1 MAMEQTTDTRNK
13 KNYLQQAAGIM
24 NIPGNW
30 EWDLNQ
36 NTIASADVNF
46 KYKTPSLQA
55 ETLLQ
60 IGAKS
65 ALQITNKR
73 KISIAL
79 RELQQQSKV
88 YVVYNLHDKSLVK
101 TFEASFHLINNP
113 LGKPSVL
120 QCSFND
126 ITAKTETEFHL
137 EKLKESFEQAE
148 RMTHN
153 GNWTFDFD
161 TNKITCSDNLY
172 RIFGYEPGAFEPTIE
187 NLLALLME
195 DQQKIIKERV
205 HEALQTNIFPELEL
219 KVKCAG
225 NKEKYIV
232 SRIKEISANTGRHLL
247 IGTLHDVT
255 AEKKLRSQYQE
266 HTALAEMLIENSVDM
281 IAAFDYNLNFIAWNK
296 KCEEHYKLKKDKV
309 IGKHILEVF
318 PHFASKQIM
327 QQLEKAKKGK
337 SIQYKNRHFQAANE
351 YYESYI
357 IPLQHAPG
365 NVFGILM
372 ITHDITEI
380 KKSSARLNE
389 LNQVLLQK
397 NEEFERSNQE
407 LASFSYVASHDLQ
420 EPLRKIQTFS
430 HRIQEKEF
438 ERLSLQG
445 KEYLTRMAAAAERM
459 QALIEDLLTFS
470 RTNTGPRVFQ
480 KTDLNKMME
489 QIISDLKDNIEE
501 KSAVVEYKNLP
512 SVHVVSFQFKQL
524 MENLILNSLKY
535 HKKNQPPHIKIKAVP
550 AKGNLI
556 TEWDADKNKIY
567 YVIEIKD
574 NGIGFEQRYAT
585 KIFELFQRLHGKSE
599 YPGTGLGLAICKK
612 IIQNHHGFII
622 AKGEPGKGASFIIYL
637 PE

>member
-1 MAMEQTTDTRNK
+1 
-13 KNYLQQAAGIM
+13 
-24 NIPGNW
+24 
-30 EWDLNQ
+30 
-36 NTIASADVNF
+36 
-46 KYKTPSLQA
+46 
-55 ETLLQ
+55 
-60 IGAKS
+60 
-65 ALQITNKR
+65 
-73 KISIAL
+73 
-79 RELQQQSKV
+79 
-88 YVVYNLHDKSLVK
+88 
-101 TFEASFHLINNP
+101 
-113 LGKPSVL
+113 
-120 QCSFND
+120 
-126 ITAKTETEFHL
+126 
-137 EKLKESFEQAE
+137 
-148 RMTHN
+148 
-153 GNWTFDFD
+153 
-161 TNKITCSDNLY
+161 
-172 RIFGYEPGAFEPTIE
+172 
-187 NLLALLME
+187 
-195 DQQKIIKERV
+195 
-205 HEALQTNIFPELEL
+205 
-219 KVKCAG
+219 
-225 NKEKYIV
+225 
-232 SRIKEISANTGRHLL
+232 
-247 IGTLHDVT
+247 
-255 AEKKLRSQYQE
+255 
-266 HTALAEMLIENSVDM
+266 
-281 IAAFDYNLNFIAWNK
+281 
-296 KCEEHYKLKKDKV
+296 
-309 IGKHILEVF
+309 
-318 PHFASKQIM
+318 
-327 QQLEKAKKGK
+327 
-337 SIQYKNRHFQAANE
+337 
-351 YYESYI
+351 
-357 IPLQHAPG
+357 
-365 NVFGILM
+365 
-372 ITHDITEI
+372 
-380 KKSSARLNE
+380 
-389 LNQVLLQK
+389 VLLQK

>member
-1 MAMEQTTDTRNK
+1 
-13 KNYLQQAAGIM
+13 
-24 NIPGNW
+24 
-30 EWDLNQ
+30 
-36 NTIASADVNF
+36 
-46 KYKTPSLQA
+46 LQA
-55 ETLLQ
+55 GSQSKLQ
-60 IGAKS
+60 LA
-65 ALQITNKR
+65 NKR
-73 KISIAL
+73 KIFTAL
-79 RELQQQSKV
+79 RSLQQQANFRIV
-88 YVVYNLHDKSLVK
+88 YELHNKNHVK
-101 TFEASFHLINNP
+101 TFEATFHLTKNEQGEP
-113 LGKPSVL
+113 WVL

-126 ITAKTETEFHL
+126 ITSMKETESYL
-137 EKLKESFEQAE
+137 DNLKESFEHAE
-148 RMTHN
+148 RMANN
-153 GNWTFDFD
+153 GNWTFDFN
-161 TNKITCSDNLY
+161 TNKMTCSDNLY
-172 RIFGYEPGAFEPTIE
+172 RILGYEPGAFEPTIE
-187 NLLALLME
+187 NLLELLTE
-195 DQQKIIKERV
+195 DQQKIIKEKTRK
-205 HEALQTNIFPELEL
+205 AFQTNTFPELEL
-219 KVKCAG
+219 KVKCTDE
-225 NKEKYIV
+225 KEKHIV
-232 SRIKEISANTGRHLL
+232 CRIKEIFTITGRHLL

-255 AEKKLRSQYQE
+255 AEKKLHNQYQE
-266 HTALAEMLIENSVDM
+266 RTALAEMLIENSVDM
-281 IAAFDYNLNFIAWNK
+281 ISAFDINLNFIAWNK

-318 PHFASKQIM
+318 PHYASKQIM

-357 IPLQHAPG
+357 IPLQHSPG
-365 NVFGILM
+365 HVFGILL

-389 LNQVLLQK
+389 LNQVLQQK

-438 ERLSLQG
+438 EGLSLQG

-470 RTNTGPRVFQ
+470 RTNTGPRIFK

-501 KSAVVEYKNLP
+501 KSAVVEYKKLP
-512 SVHVVSFQFKQL
+512 FVPVISFQFKQM

-535 HKKNQPPHIKIKAVP
+535 HKKNQPPRIKIKAASV
-550 AKGNLI
+550 KGSLI
-556 TEWDADKNKIY
+556 TEWEADKNKNY
-567 YVIEIKD
+567 HVIEVVD
-574 NGIGFEQRYAT
+574 EGIGFEQEYSA

-612 IIQNHHGFII
+612 IIQNHKGYIT
-622 AKGEPGKGASFIIYL
+622 AKGEPGKGATFTIYL
-637 PE
+637 PDKI